1 MMIYMYKKLADI
13 LFVSGICLIIVGIL
27 AGVIFGFITGD
38 GFNLVPAIT
47 IWLLSIVIGTGIVSV
62 SGSVA
67 KIDTKEKDDEETMR
81 LIIDK
86 IKSED

>member
-1 MMIYMYKKLADI
+1 MRKKLADI
-13 LFVSGICLIIVGIL
+13 LFVLGIGLIIVGVL
-27 AGVIFGFITGD
+27 AGVILGFITGD

-47 IWLLSIVIGTGIVSV
+47 IWLLSVIIGTGFISV

-67 KIDTKEKDDEETMR
+67 KIDTQKDDDEEAMR
-81 LIIDK
+81 LIIEK

>member
-1 MMIYMYKKLADI
+1 MIYMYKKLADI
-13 LFVSGICLIIVGIL
+13 LFVFGICLIIVGIL

-62 SGSVA
+62 SGSFA
-67 KIDTKEKDDEETMR
+67 KIDTKEKDDEEAMR
-81 LIIDK
+81 MIIEK